1 VSDPG
6 VALTLEKMCVDNHA
20 TVSAALELMTT
31 NLMGIAF
38 IVDSDNRLM
47 GCVTDGDIRRLTLE
61 EKLDLSG
68 PISVVMN
75 KSPSALLMS
84 SDSDETY
91 AALSSGL
98 ADGKTVFPRL
108 DAAGRI
114 QSFSYRQSWG
124 LVPIAEPSLTGNES
138 AYVLECLA
146 SNWISSTGPFVGRF
160 ESAFAAYTGLH
171 NPVAVSNGT
180 TAITLALQALG
191 LPPGGEVI
199 VPDCTFAATAN
210 AVVAAGGKPVF
221 ADVDPVTW
229 GLSPDTVRELIGPN
243 SWGLIPVHLYG
254 NPCDMVGLRALCDNN
269 GLFIVED
276 CAESIGTILAGEH
289 VGTLAD
295 AATFSFFGNKTLT
308 TGEGGMTFFR
318 DGAAKQ
324 RALVLRDH
332 GMSKS
337 RKYWHEVVGYN
348 YRMTNLQAA
357 IGLGQTERIKELVL
371 SKLENAAKYSKG
383 LEDIEG
389 ISIMPLSPFGT
400 SSYWLVPILIEKH
413 EAGMR
418 DALMSSL
425 AAQGIQSRITFPPL
439 HSMPA
444 FSQFRSAGDSPV
456 STTIADQGL
465 CLPNNPGMSIDD
477 IRAALDVLADFVSS

>member
-160 ESAFAAYTGLH
+160 ESAFAA
-171 NPVAVSNGT
+171 
-180 TAITLALQALG
+180 
-191 LPPGGEVI
+191 
-199 VPDCTFAATAN
+199 
-210 AVVAAGGKPVF
+210 
-221 ADVDPVTW
+221 
-229 GLSPDTVRELIGPN
+229 
-243 SWGLIPVHLYG
+243 
-254 NPCDMVGLRALCDNN
+254 
-269 GLFIVED
+269 
-276 CAESIGTILAGEH
+276 
-289 VGTLAD
+289 
-295 AATFSFFGNKTLT
+295 
-308 TGEGGMTFFR
+308 
-318 DGAAKQ
+318 
-324 RALVLRDH
+324 
-332 GMSKS
+332 
-337 RKYWHEVVGYN
+337 
-348 YRMTNLQAA
+348 
-357 IGLGQTERIKELVL
+357 
-371 SKLENAAKYSKG
+371 
-383 LEDIEG
+383 
-389 ISIMPLSPFGT
+389 
-400 SSYWLVPILIEKH
+400 
-413 EAGMR
+413 
-418 DALMSSL
+418 
-425 AAQGIQSRITFPPL
+425 
-439 HSMPA
+439 
-444 FSQFRSAGDSPV
+444 
-456 STTIADQGL
+456 
-465 CLPNNPGMSIDD
+465 
-477 IRAALDVLADFVSS
+477 